1 MLDDIVVHDG
11 WEQFNDDLLA
21 EWYSELEREPVI
33 DIHIGRQSKENLK
46 GVKRGFESTSPE
58 VLNTV
63 IDVLG
68 RAVDG
73 ERGLRSLKIE
83 YF

>member
-33 DIHIGRQSKENLK
+33 DIHIGAQSQE
-46 GVKRGFESTSPE
+46 
-58 VLNTV
+58 
-63 IDVLG
+63 D
-68 RAVDG
+68 
-73 ERGLRSLKIE
+73 
-83 YF
+83 